1 MTAKWTWLV
10 YMAGDNNLES
20 QGPIDLREMQ
30 RVGSNA
36 DVNII
41 VQFDAAKPSWCRL
54 RRSQGPDGL
63 PHVGDGDVPGR
74 SLCGRGLEP
83 RRWLGG

>member
-36 DVNII
+36 DV
-41 VQFDAAKPSWCRL
+41 S
-54 RRSQGPDGL
+54 
-63 PHVGDGDVPGR
+63 
-74 SLCGRGLEP
+74 
-83 RRWLGG
+83 